1 MLVDRHDRYY
11 EEEDD
16 WADKYM
22 ASDGTEASIDQE
34 EEHALPELQVGEL
47 FAMQGA
53 ESVPDTAG
61 RAMLSIN
68 EGMCVCMQR
77 QCWLNLNLVLPRI

>member
-1 MLVDRHDRYY
+1 MSGFMDVLVDRHDRYY
-11 EEEDD
+11 EEEND

-22 ASDGTEASIDQE
+22 ASDGTEVLPEQE
-34 EEHALPELQVGEL
+34 EERALPELAVGEL

-68 EGMCVCMQR
+68 EGMCVCLLR
-77 QCWLNLNLVLPRI
+77 QVAG

>member
-1 MLVDRHDRYY
+1 MDVLVDRHDRYY
-11 EEEDD
+11 EEEED

-22 ASDGTEASIDQE
+22 ASDGTEAPVDQE
-34 EEHALPELQVGEL
+34 EEHALPELRVGEL
-47 FAMQGA
+47 FAVQGA
-53 ESVPDTAG
+53 KSTPDTAG

-77 QCWLNLNLVLPRI
+77 RCYLN